1 MGILIVCAD
10 VLPCFV
16 SCYILNT
23 DFLVAVF
30 TSYVGEV
37 FVTFQFHF
45 MGMKEMGK
53 TQILKE
59 MLYYKLQD

>member
-30 TSYVGEV
+30 TSYVEEV

-45 MGMKEMGK
+45 MGRKERGK